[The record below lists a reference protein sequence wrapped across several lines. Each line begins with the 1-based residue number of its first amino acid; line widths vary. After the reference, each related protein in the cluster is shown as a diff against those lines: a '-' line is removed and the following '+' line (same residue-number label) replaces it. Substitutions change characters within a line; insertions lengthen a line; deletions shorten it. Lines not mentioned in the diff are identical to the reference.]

1 MAEPKLN
8 KAKLLAEKNVI
19 DLFETILPVD
29 ENVYK
34 AEAAVGDYQIRAVD
48 AMVKDMLTPVV
59 GVKFAA
65 SETEAK
71 VTVTPA
77 PLAAEDLILTISVT
91 REYGED
97 ATDADV
103 YADVAGDLSDTFR
116 AEILELLNG
125 EKVNRTSWLDLSGVN
140 KKTDV
145 GTYELRFT
153 SSAVA
158 QIAALLPNFN
168 ISGATLMNA
177 GLTVTKAPL
186 NVRACSYNRAYG
198 AGNPELEIEYIGLRN
213 NEYENLADVFSV
225 MPKVATDAKSDSRGS
240 YDIYFTV
247 EGEARNYAVTHE
259 NGVLSIDKIRRTIIW
274 PEDQRNLVIPVG
286 ETVELSAYLKSE
298 ADGKPSIYDIRYE
311 LSGND
316 RERVILSEV
325 SRGVYAVTG
334 NVRTEGDNFVTITVF
349 ADGDD
354 TYEESIPVTGTIKVV
369 APEGDAAKV
378 NVIVSNVT
386 SIYDGSPRAVSVK
399 VTDVETGEAVKDFS
413 IYYEGDQLGSVPT
426 YYPSTQDAPVDAGVY
441 TVTVKATLG
450 SVTYSYTAKNKMV
463 IAPKPVVV
471 TARNFDIKYGDAMPA
486 YANAYD
492 YNKNDFL
499 NGEDFKVGQA
509 PVVRLVAYSGKAGS
523 YKLTPYSAQDFG
535 GNYVITY
542 VSGRLNVSKAA
553 VTIQADNKESVYG
566 KELEELTYTATGFVN
581 GETLKDLGFAPRISS
596 TITRTSDAGTY
607 PITFSDNYTS
617 DNYEVSYIDG
627 KYNLLAASQKI
638 SWSPESV
645 IDVEGGDVILTATA
659 SSKLPVT
666 FNSSN
671 DVVAYVNQIGD
682 AWILTPVTSGTVTV
696 TAMQHGN
703 KNYNAAEP
711 VVVTFL
717 VDDEYLSVD
726 NEKITVTDH
735 IEVYPRLFTHS
746 VTVAAPSEI
755 KQVELLLMNGTVQ
768 KVIRKPGSVIDLSSF
783 GSGIY
788 LLNVT
793 LEDGTFKSV
802 KIIKK

>member
-1 MAEPKLN
+1 MTKERWNALFKNNKLHWALYRNNKLQFHGNTLNSVLVDSIRNNVTQGTYKLRIIDASTLKAAIGNFEIQLDTDLATLKVTPATVEIKAGKEVYTKVYGTEVTKDTDLSTKLTFVAEPKLN

-19 DLFETILPVD
+19 DLFETILPID

-168 ISGATLMNA
+168 ISGATLVNA

-186 NVRACSYNRAYG
+186 IVRACSYNRAYG
-198 AGNPELEIEYIGLRN
+198 AGNPELEIEYIGLKN

-426 YYPSTQDAPVDAGVY
+426 YYPSTQDGCC
-441 TVTVKATLG
+441 
-450 SVTYSYTAKNKMV
+450 N
-463 IAPKPVVV
+463 
-471 TARNFDIKYGDAMPA
+471 
-486 YANAYD
+486 
-492 YNKNDFL
+492 
-499 NGEDFKVGQA
+499 
-509 PVVRLVAYSGKAGS
+509 
-523 YKLTPYSAQDFG
+523 
-535 GNYVITY
+535 
-542 VSGRLNVSKAA
+542 
-553 VTIQADNKESVYG
+553 
-566 KELEELTYTATGFVN
+566 
-581 GETLKDLGFAPRISS
+581 
-596 TITRTSDAGTY
+596 
-607 PITFSDNYTS
+607 
-617 DNYEVSYIDG
+617 
-627 KYNLLAASQKI
+627 
-638 SWSPESV
+638 SP
-645 IDVEGGDVILTATA
+645 
-659 SSKLPVT
+659 
-666 FNSSN
+666 
-671 DVVAYVNQIGD
+671 
-682 AWILTPVTSGTVTV
+682 
-696 TAMQHGN
+696 
-703 KNYNAAEP
+703 
-711 VVVTFL
+711 
-717 VDDEYLSVD
+717 
-726 NEKITVTDH
+726 
-735 IEVYPRLFTHS
+735 
-746 VTVAAPSEI
+746 
-755 KQVELLLMNGTVQ
+755 
-768 KVIRKPGSVIDLSSF
+768 
-783 GSGIY
+783 
-788 LLNVT
+788 
-793 LEDGTFKSV
+793 
-802 KIIKK
+802 

>member
-1 MAEPKLN
+1 M
-8 KAKLLAEKNVI
+8 
-19 DLFETILPVD
+19 
-29 ENVYK
+29 
-34 AEAAVGDYQIRAVD
+34 
-48 AMVKDMLTPVV
+48 
-59 GVKFAA
+59 
-65 SETEAK
+65 
-71 VTVTPA
+71 
-77 PLAAEDLILTISVT
+77 
-91 REYGED
+91 
-97 ATDADV
+97 
-103 YADVAGDLSDTFR
+103 
-116 AEILELLNG
+116 
-125 EKVNRTSWLDLSGVN
+125 
-140 KKTDV
+140 
-145 GTYELRFT
+145 
-153 SSAVA
+153 
-158 QIAALLPNFN
+158 
-168 ISGATLMNA
+168 
-177 GLTVTKAPL
+177 
-186 NVRACSYNRAYG
+186 
-198 AGNPELEIEYIGLRN
+198 
-213 NEYENLADVFSV
+213 
-225 MPKVATDAKSDSRGS
+225 
-240 YDIYFTV
+240 
-247 EGEARNYAVTHE
+247 
-259 NGVLSIDKIRRTIIW
+259 
-274 PEDQRNLVIPVG
+274 
-286 ETVELSAYLKSE
+286 SAYLKSE

-542 VSGRLNVSKAA
+542 VSGLLNVSKAA

-671 DVVAYVNQIGD
+671 DAVAYVNQIGD

-696 TAMQHGN
+696 IAMQHGN